1 VSATSNWLESWIKFQ
16 ARKSTFNNTRT
27 APWGTLVVGF
37 VGLFAFFTFAL
48 AMAFGSPTLAITAY
62 LQLMHFGALVL
73 SFSGA
78 VHWGLAIGAN
88 APAALRSLHGGISLV
103 RFLWHS
109 DG

>member
-1 VSATSNWLESWIKFQ
+1 M
-16 ARKSTFNNTRT
+16 RT

-48 AMAFGSPTLAITAY
+48 AMAFGSPTLPITAY